1 MEKLT
6 NEERKRRRFSESF
19 KRKKVQEI
27 ESGQAKISEICRV
40 YQISRPNV
48 ERWRRKYGSMQQ
60 KKERLIVETESDTLK
75 VIELQKQVAE
85 LERIIGQKQIEI
97 DFKDKM
103 IELAEEVYHVDIK
116 KKFCTRPSNGS
127 GTTETNTHTH

>member
-27 ESGQAKISEICRV
+27 ESGQVKISEICRV
-40 YQISRPNV
+40 YQI
-48 ERWRRKYGSMQQ
+48 RRTAVYKWLYKYGSMQQ
-60 KKERLIVETESDTLK
+60 KKERLIVETESDTQK
-75 VIELQKQVAE
+75 VIELQKRVAE

-103 IELAEEVYHVDIK
+103 IDLAEEVYHVDIK

-127 GTTETNTHTH
+127 GTTEPNTHTH

>member
-6 NEERKRRRFSESF
+6 NEERRRRRFSESF

-27 ESGQAKISEICRV
+27 ESGQTKIPDICRI
-40 YQISRPNV
+40 YQVSRSNV
-48 ERWRRKYGSMQQ
+48 DKWRQKYGSMQQ
-60 KKERLIVETESDTLK
+60 KKERLIIESDSDTLK

-103 IELAEEVYHVDIK
+103 IDLAEEVYRVDIK

-127 GTTETNTHTH
+127 GTTEPNTHTH

>member
-27 ESGQAKISEICRV
+27 ESGQVKISEICRV
-40 YQISRPNV
+40 YQIRKQSV
-48 ERWRRKYGSMQQ
+48 YKWLQKYGSMQQ

-75 VIELQKQVAE
+75 VIELQRRVAE

-116 KKFCTRPSNGS
+116 KKFCTRPSSGS
-127 GTTETNTHTH
+127 ETTGTDTNIR

>member
-6 NEERKRRRFSESF
+6 KEERQRRRFSESF

-27 ESGQAKISEICRV
+27 ESGQAKIPDICRV
-40 YQISRPNV
+40 YQVSRSNV
-48 ERWRRKYGSMQQ
+48 DKWRQKYGSMQQ
-60 KKERLIVETESDTLK
+60 KKERLIIESESDTLK

-103 IELAEEVYHVDIK
+103 IDLAEEVYHVDIK

-127 GTTETNTHTH
+127 ETTETNTRTR

>member
-6 NEERKRRRFSESF
+6 TEERKRRRFSESF

-27 ESGQAKISEICRV
+27 ESGQVKISEICRV
-40 YQISRPNV
+40 YQI
-48 ERWRRKYGSMQQ
+48 RRQAVYKWLHKYGSMQQ

-75 VIELQKQVAE
+75 VIELQKRVAE

-103 IELAEEVYHVDIK
+103 IDLAEEVYHVNIK
-116 KKFCTRPSNGS
+116 KKFCTLPSSGS
-127 GTTETNTHTH
+127 ETTGTDTNIR

>member
-27 ESGQAKISEICRV
+27 ESGQVKISEICRV
-40 YQISRPNV
+40 YQIRKQSV
-48 ERWRRKYGSMQQ
+48 YKWLQKYGSMQQ

-75 VIELQKQVAE
+75 VIELQRRVAE

-103 IELAEEVYHVDIK
+103 IDLAEEVYHVDIK
-116 KKFCTRPSNGS
+116 KKFCTRPSSGS
-127 GTTETNTHTH
+127 EITGTDTIIR

>member
-27 ESGQAKISEICRV
+27 ESGQVKISEICRV
-40 YQISRPNV
+40 YQI
-48 ERWRRKYGSMQQ
+48 RRTAVYKWLYKYGSMQQ
-60 KKERLIVETESDTLK
+60 KKERLIVETESDTQK
-75 VIELQKQVAE
+75 VMELQKRVAE

-103 IELAEEVYHVDIK
+103 IDLAEEVYRVDIK

-127 GTTETNTHTH
+127 GTTEPNTHTH

>member
-27 ESGQAKISEICRV
+27 ESGQVKISEICRV
-40 YQISRPNV
+40 YQIRKQSV
-48 ERWRRKYGSMQQ
+48 YKWRHKYGSMQQ

-75 VIELQKQVAE
+75 VIELQRRVAE

-103 IELAEEVYHVDIK
+103 IDLAEEVYHVDIK
-116 KKFCTRPSNGS
+116 KKFCTRPSSGS
-127 GTTETNTHTH
+127 ETTGTDTIIR

>member
-6 NEERKRRRFSESF
+6 IEERRRRRFSESF

-27 ESGQAKISEICRV
+27 ESGQTKISEICRV
-40 YQISRPNV
+40 YQIRRPNV

-75 VIELQKQVAE
+75 VMELQKRVAE

-103 IELAEEVYHVDIK
+103 IDLAEEVYHVDIK

-127 GTTETNTHTH
+127 ETTETDTHTR

>member
-27 ESGQAKISEICRV
+27 ESGQVKISEICRQ
-40 YQISRPNV
+40 YQVLRQNV
-48 ERWRRKYGSMQQ
+48 NRWRRKYGSME
-60 KKERLIVETESDTLK
+60 KKRERLIVETESDTLK
-75 VIELQKQVAE
+75 IKELQLRVAE
-85 LERIIGQKQIEI
+85 LERIVGQKQIEI

-103 IELAEEVYHVDIK
+103 IEIAEEHYGIDIK
-116 KKFCTRPSNGS
+116 KKFDPSPSVTS
-127 GTTETNTHTH
+127 GNTGKTTPIR

>member
-27 ESGQAKISEICRV
+27 ESGQVKISEICRV
-40 YQISRPNV
+40 YQIGRPNV

-103 IELAEEVYHVDIK
+103 IDLAEEVYHVDIK

-127 GTTETNTHTH
+127 ENTETNTHTH

>member
-27 ESGQAKISEICRV
+27 ESGQVKISEICRQ
-40 YQISRPNV
+40 YQVRRQNV
-48 ERWRRKYGSMQQ
+48 DRWRRKYGSME
-60 KKERLIVETESDTLK
+60 KEKERLIVETESDTLK
-75 VIELQKQVAE
+75 IKELQLRIAE
-85 LERIIGQKQIEI
+85 LERIVGQKQIEI

-103 IELAEEVYHVDIK
+103 IEIAEEHYGIDIK
-116 KKFCTRPSNGS
+116 KKCDPSPSVTS
-127 GTTETNTHTH
+127 GDTGKTTPIH